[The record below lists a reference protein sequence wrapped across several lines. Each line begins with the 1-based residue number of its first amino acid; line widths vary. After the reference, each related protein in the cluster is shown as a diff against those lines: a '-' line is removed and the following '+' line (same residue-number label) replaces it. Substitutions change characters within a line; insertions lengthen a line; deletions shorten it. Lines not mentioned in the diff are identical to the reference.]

1 MVDSILIAVIVL
13 LIICT
18 LPTWP
23 YSKTWDYY
31 PSALLS
37 VVLAMV
43 LMLVLLGRI

>member
-1 MVDSILIAVIVL
+1 MVDSVLLAVITL
-13 LIICT
+13 LIIGT

-23 YSKTWDYY
+23 YSKAWDYY

-37 VVLAMV
+37 VVLAIV

>member
-1 MVDSILIAVIVL
+1 VDNVLIAVIAL
-13 LIICT
+13 LIIST

-31 PSALLS
+31 PSTLLS
-37 VVLAMV
+37 VILAIV

>member
-1 MVDSILIAVIVL
+1 MVDNVLIAVIAL
-13 LIICT
+13 LIIST

-23 YSKTWDYY
+23 YSKAWDYY

-37 VVLAMV
+37 IILAIV